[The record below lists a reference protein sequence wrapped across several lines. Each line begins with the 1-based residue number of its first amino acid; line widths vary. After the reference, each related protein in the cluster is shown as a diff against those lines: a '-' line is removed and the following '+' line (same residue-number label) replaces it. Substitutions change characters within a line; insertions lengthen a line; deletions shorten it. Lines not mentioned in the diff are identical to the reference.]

1 MSVQPNPVRRQSL
14 AVPAGLN
21 RLLLLCRF
29 DFRQKSWSLPAC
41 EIRGDYNSMFP
52 ADAAALASA
61 ISQTL
66 SGFSDP
72 SLGGATPE
80 KTATRRIVS
89 RHAIRQLLGKT
100 KQPNKQRIRLRLQ
113 QAFQTKADATRVVD
127 LLHRPRCN
135 PATI

>member
-1 MSVQPNPVRRQSL
+1 MSVQPNPVRRQAK
-14 AVPAGLN
+14 AVPAGLS
-21 RLLLLCRF
+21 RWLLLCRF
-29 DFRQKSWSLPAC
+29 DFRQKSWELPTR
-41 EIRGDYNSMFP
+41 EILGDTNFLFP
-52 ADAAALASA
+52 ADSAALAST

-80 KTATRRIVS
+80 KTATCRIVS

-113 QAFQTKADATRVVD
+113 QAFQTKGDATRVVD